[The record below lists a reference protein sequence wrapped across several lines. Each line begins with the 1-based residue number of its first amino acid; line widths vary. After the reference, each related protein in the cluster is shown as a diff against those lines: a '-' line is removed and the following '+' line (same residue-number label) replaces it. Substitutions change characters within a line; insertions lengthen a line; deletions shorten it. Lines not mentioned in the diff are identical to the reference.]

1 MAQNLERPD
10 GHLVHDR
17 SVALHE
23 AACGVLPGG
32 VSSNFRLNGTPVP
45 LTFSGGAGACLFDVD
60 GNTYIDYAMGMGATI
75 LGHAPAVV
83 TEAVA
88 RSLKGGQLFAGQHEG
103 ESMLAER
110 LRGRFPSM
118 QRIRFGQTGS
128 EVVQAALRLARA
140 HTGRR
145 RIIKFEGH
153 YHGWFDSTL
162 VSVAPPVSDPGPE
175 GDLQAYPGSE
185 GQVLPDPRDITVLR
199 WNEATVAQ
207 RYLHEHASEIA
218 AVITEPVLCNTC
230 VIAPEPGYL
239 EALAASCERIGA
251 LLIFDEVITGL
262 RLGPGGAQERLGI
275 RPHLTVMAKALGAG
289 FAMAALGGRADIMS
303 LLVSGGVLHG
313 GTFNGNTVST
323 SAAIATLDAL
333 SSLGSDGYAA
343 MEARGERLMAGLSA
357 AGERHGLPLH
367 LQGFGSVFN
376 TCFLRGGPVRDYPG
390 YQRADLA
397 MQRRFLFELQ
407 ERGVRP
413 TARGTWM
420 LSFAHTDGDVA
431 ATLDAADRALGAMA
445 RA

>member
-10 GHLVHDR
+10 GQLVHDH

-23 AACGVLPGG
+23 SASGVLPGG
-32 VSSNFRLNGTPVP
+32 VSSNFRLNGFPVP
-45 LTFSGGAGACLFDVD
+45 LTFSGGAGACLIDVD
-60 GNTYIDYAMGMGATI
+60 DNTYIDYAMGMGATI
-75 LGHAPAVV
+75 LGHAPAAV

-88 RSLKGGQLFAGQHEG
+88 HSLKGGQLFAGQHES
-103 ESMLAER
+103 ELLLAER
-110 LRGRFPSM
+110 LRRRFPSM
-118 QRIRFGQTGS
+118 ERIRFGQTGS

-145 RIIKFEGH
+145 RIVKFEGH

-162 VSVAPPVSDPGPE
+162 VSVAPPVGNPGSD
-175 GDLQAYPGSE
+175 GDLQPYPGSE
-185 GQVLPDPRDITVLR
+185 GQVPPDARDIAVLR
-199 WNEATVAQ
+199 WNDTAVAELFF
-207 RYLHEHASEIA
+207 RAHASEIA

-230 VIAPEPGYL
+230 VIAPQPGYL
-239 EALAASCERIGA
+239 QALLAATERIGA

-262 RLGPGGAQERLGI
+262 RLGPGGAQERLGV
-275 RPHLTVMAKALGAG
+275 RPHLTVMAKALGGG
-289 FAMAALGGRADIMS
+289 FPIAALGGRADVMS

-323 SAAIATLDAL
+323 SAAMATLDAL

-343 MEARGERLMAGLSA
+343 MEARGERLMSGLLEAGQ
-357 AGERHGLPLH
+357 RHGLPLH
-367 LQGFGSVFN
+367 VQGFGSVFN
-376 TCFLRGGPVRDYPG
+376 TCFLRDVPVRDYPG

-397 MQRRFLFELQ
+397 MQRRFLVELQ

-420 LSFAHTDGDVA
+420 LSFAHTDTDVL
-431 ATLDAADRALGAMA
+431 ATLDAADRALEAMT